1 MHQDLK
7 SSLQKN
13 TADFN
18 RGDTIEQVE
27 CESKTVEN
35 NKEFSVDEPE
45 MVEGSNED
53 GDEIYK
59 VLVIQDTHDLAKS
72 MFNETQVM
80 SKTKQTGFG
89 SGGSESHRDQ
99 KSQRKRSKE

>member
-7 SSLQKN
+7 SSFQKN
-13 TADFN
+13 TGDFLKK
-18 RGDTIEQVE
+18 GDTIEQVE

-35 NKEFSVDEPE
+35 NQESLDEPE
-45 MVEGSNED
+45 MVEGSHED

-59 VLVIQDTHDLAKS
+59 VLVIQNTDDLAKS

-80 SKTKQTGFG
+80 TKTK
-89 SGGSESHRDQ
+89 
-99 KSQRKRSKE
+99 